1 MKSTI
6 VLVLVALTGIAV
18 LADEHPVGISADK
31 AMALLMEGNQRFVA
45 HKEIHP
51 DASLE
56 RRHELAG
63 SQHPFAVIVGCADS
77 RVPPEL
83 VFDTGLGDLFVIREA
98 GNVVDG
104 VVLGSVEYA
113 VEHLGVKLILVLGHE
128 SCGAVTAAV
137 KHTSE
142 AHITT
147 IVQAIQPAIEESKGQ
162 AGDPVHNCVVA
173 NARLAAKQIR
183 ESQPVIAKAMLHD
196 GVKVEAAVYDLE
208 TGKVNRLR

>member
-1 MKSTI
+1 MKPT
-6 VLVLVALTGIAV
+6 LGLAFLALTGIAMM
-18 LADEHPVGISADK
+18 AEEHPAGIPADK
-31 AMALLMEGNQRFVA
+31 AMGMLVEGNQRYAA
-45 HKEIHP
+45 HRETHP

-56 RRHELAG
+56 RRHELVKG
-63 SQHPFAVIVGCADS
+63 QHPFAVIVGCADS

-83 VFDTGLGDLFVIREA
+83 VFDAGLGDLFVIREA

-137 KHTSE
+137 KHASE

-147 IVQAIQPAIEESKGQ
+147 ILKAIEPALAESKGQ

-183 ESQPVIAKAMLHD
+183 ESAPVMTKAVSQE
-196 GVKVEAAVYDLE
+196 GVKVQAAVYDLE
-208 TGKVNRLR
+208 TGKVNLLN